1 MPENGVSMIKR
12 GALFNALVRCALCLM
27 GALSINMARTMGEEL
42 PALYG
47 LEPGGE
53 VILLMPCVG
62 WLLFSSLPVAYYA
75 AWTHMSV
82 SRLGYMELMRYRR
95 YHNWRLRNYGSAALF
110 CAVYALM
117 AFASQLILD
126 GRYIADAHMLMS
138 AAAST
143 GLILVSLLMQ
153 CAVFQWAYLN
163 TEHGETA
170 LLAIILQNAVGA
182 ALGYVAPR
190 AALFIPASWAMY
202 ARSSA
207 YVDGGYPI
215 LAALAVELAVM
226 IAALMCGRSPKVSV
240 FSPQNK
246 AK

>member
-1 MPENGVSMIKR
+1 MNNR
-12 GALFNALVRCALCLM
+12 GALLTALVRCALCLM

-53 VILLMPCVG
+53 VILLLPCAG

-75 AWTHMSV
+75 ASTHMSV

-95 YHNWRLRNYGSAALF
+95 YRNWRLHNYGGAALF
-110 CAVYALM
+110 CAVYALV
-117 AFASQLILD
+117 AFASQLMLD
-126 GRYIADAHMLMS
+126 GRYIADADMLMR

-143 GLILVSLLMQ
+143 GLILVSLLVQ

-163 TEHGETA
+163 TEHGEKA

-182 ALGYVAPR
+182 ALGYVAPLV
-190 AALFIPASWAMY
+190 ALFMPASWAMY

-215 LAALAVELAVM
+215 AAVLAVELAVAL
-226 IAALMCGRSPKVSV
+226 AALVGGRRPRISV
-240 FSPQNK
+240 FSPQNR